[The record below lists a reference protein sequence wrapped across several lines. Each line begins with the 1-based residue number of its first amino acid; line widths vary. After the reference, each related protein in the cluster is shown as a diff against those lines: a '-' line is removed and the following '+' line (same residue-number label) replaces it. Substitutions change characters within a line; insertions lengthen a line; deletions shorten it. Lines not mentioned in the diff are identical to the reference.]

1 MLIADW
7 KRDQKDAY
15 LYPKDRQVILNLEKM
30 IPESYKKFYKTDP
43 EALEELGKLKIDR
56 TAFWNHLGDICRYI
70 DFFIE
75 FYDPDKEL
83 PAIFLNLKNAIDDEV
98 YQLTDIEFAQLL
110 YKRLLGG
117 GLKQKIYKMVC
128 EQLTID
134 ITVSQTTG
142 RVYTADDDFTNAD
155 AARLQAISMIMK
167 IAIPILEHYILVS
180 KFVKTSAAKF
190 DLISDVFKELFY
202 GIGNVSDYELVQFGS
217 QLVDRERA
225 LKELDDRAKRV
236 ERYQEAK
243 RTARTRK
250 EIENL
255 KKLKVDPYEDAEQ
268 LYKKMY
274 EYVRDRM
281 KKHLNS
287 NRPIWQQHAALRGV
301 TENSRQDLLLDK
313 YIFYDNFFKF
323 AFDQNVVSFLQ
334 SVANMQLGRTIIS
347 VKYKKDPVQIDIE
360 KDNSGYSAIDRYEE
374 TLMKM
379 DENKVI
385 RIHLSIEEILAE
397 LEKEYGGIPE
407 EWISYYEAY
416 PLNENS
422 FRNYLLSNMFAN
434 LFNGFVEL
442 DCMSNRDRIK
452 LSIIGK
458 SKLRNEGYTELPCL
472 LTSTSSGK
480 VTSRILQNTRF
491 ISDFE
496 ASPNYKYAMD
506 NLYPSLAGRRDN
518 MILEDVS
525 KILNNT
531 YCYVEHNVPEIT
543 GKPIEFDKAIMAN
556 EYLNFLLRVA

>member
-1 MLIADW
+1 MLISEW
-7 KRDQKDAY
+7 KRDIKDAY
-15 LYPKDRQVILNLEKM
+15 LYPKDKQVVLNIEKM
-30 IPESYKKFYKTDP
+30 IPESYRTFRDKSP

-56 TAFWNHLGDICRYI
+56 TAFWNHLGMICNYI

-83 PAIFLNLKNAIDDEV
+83 PAIFLNLKNAIDDERN
-98 YQLTDIEFAQLL
+98 QLTDSEFAQLL
-110 YKRLLGG
+110 YRRLLGG
-117 GLKQKIYKMVC
+117 GLKQKIYKMIC
-128 EQLTID
+128 EQLIVD
-134 ITVSQTTG
+134 ITISETTG
-142 RVYTADDDFTNAD
+142 RTYTSDDDFTNAD

-167 IAIPILEHYILVS
+167 IAIPILEHYILAS
-180 KFVKTSAAKF
+180 NFIDTSAEKF
-190 DLISDVFKELFY
+190 DLITDIFHELFY
-202 GIGNVSDYELVQFGS
+202 SIGNISDYELVQYGS
-217 QLVDRERA
+217 KLIDQKLA
-225 LKELDDRAKRV
+225 LKKLDDRQKRIDRYLAAKKAATTQR
-236 ERYQEAK
+236 
-243 RTARTRK
+243 
-250 EIENL
+250 EINAL

-334 SVANMQLGRTIIS
+334 SVANMQLSRTIIS

-360 KDNSGYSAIDRYEE
+360 KDTNGYSAIDRYEE

-385 RIHLSIEEILAE
+385 RTRLAIEDILKE
-397 LEKEYGGIPE
+397 LEKEWGPVKDEHIA
-407 EWISYYEAY
+407 YYENY

-422 FRNYLLSNMFAN
+422 FRNYLLSNMFAAKY
-434 LFNGFVEL
+434 NGFMEL
-442 DCMSNRDRIK
+442 DCMSNRDRIR

-458 SKLRNEGYTELPCL
+458 TILFNEGYTELPHL
-472 LTSTSSGK
+472 LTSISYGK
-480 VTSRILQNTRF
+480 VSSRILQNTKY

-496 ASPNYKYAMD
+496 ASPNYRYAMEHV
-506 NLYPSLAGRRDN
+506 YPALDGYRDN

-525 KILNNT
+525 RILNNC
-531 YCYVEHNVPEIT
+531 YCFVEHNVPELTGEPIT
-543 GKPIEFDKAIMAN
+543 FDKAVVAN
-556 EYLNFLLRVA
+556 EYLNFLLRAA